1 VVTHEIDGSRR
12 LTQIAS
18 QQQVRDLVTAADRRI
33 ILPGLFNLRDLGGYP
48 TANGAIPW
56 RRLLRSDALHQLDA
70 PGIRTLAD
78 LGLRTI
84 IDLRTEME
92 AAAAPSPLDQLA
104 AAAAHVSILG
114 GDLESLPLELDAI
127 YRFIVEQRGEAIVAA
142 VGPLCADDAYPAL
155 VHCSA
160 GKDRTGIVI
169 ALVLSVLGVP
179 DELIAADYALSA
191 SHLDLHRTAA
201 IGQLQAS
208 TGLGENLTDELL
220 GSPPDLIL
228 AVLDQVRSE
237 YGTADG
243 YLLAHGLTS
252 PDLTALR
259 AALAG

>member
-1 VVTHEIDGSRR
+1 

-70 PGIRTLAD
+70 TGIRTLAD
-78 LGLRTI
+78 VGLRTI

-92 AAAAPSPLDQLA
+92 AEAAPSPLDHLA
-104 AAAAHVSILG
+104 AATAHVSILG

-127 YRFIVEQRGEAIVAA
+127 YRFMIEQRGDAVAA
-142 VGPLCADDAYPAL
+142 AIRLLCADGAYPAL

-179 DELIAADYALSA
+179 DEAIAADYALSA
-191 SHLDLHRTAA
+191 SYLDLDRTAA
-201 IGQLQAS
+201 IGQLQAG
-208 TGLGENLTDELL
+208 TGLGESLTDELL
-220 GSPPDLIL
+220 GSPPGLIL
-228 AVLDQVRSE
+228 AVLDQIRSE
-237 YGTADG
+237 FGTAED
-243 YLLAHGLTS
+243 YLLAHGLN
-252 PDLTALR
+252 PPELTALR